1 MKNLRTKLSYAFYT
15 LLVAVFISCEP
26 SKQTLENFCGGVVY
40 EKYQLVNNGKLL
52 TILIND
58 TITEVFVYR
67 LDFQRYKLGDTINC
81 N

>member
-1 MKNLRTKLSYAFYT
+1 MNKIKTLTRYTSYT

-40 EKYQLVNNGKLL
+40 EKDQLLNGGNVLNILNKDTMKKVYVYDLDYQL
-52 TILIND
+52 
-58 TITEVFVYR
+58 
-67 LDFQRYKLGDTINC
+67 YKIGDTINC

>member
-1 MKNLRTKLSYAFYT
+1 MKRFKTLISYTLYT

-40 EKYQLVNNGKLL
+40 EKDQLLNGGKLL
-52 TILIND
+52 VILKKD

-67 LDFQRYKLGDTINC
+67 LIIYVVVCLF
-81 N
+81 

>member
-1 MKNLRTKLSYAFYT
+1 MKRFKTLISYTLYT

-40 EKYQLVNNGKLL
+40 EKDQLLNGGKVLV
-52 TILIND
+52 ILKKD

-67 LDFQRYKLGDTINC
+67 LDYQRYKLGDTINC